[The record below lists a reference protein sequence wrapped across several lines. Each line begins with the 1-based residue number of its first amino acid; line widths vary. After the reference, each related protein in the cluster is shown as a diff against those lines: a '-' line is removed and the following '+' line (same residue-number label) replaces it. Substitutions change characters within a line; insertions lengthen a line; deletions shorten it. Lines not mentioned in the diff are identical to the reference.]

1 MITSKTKRLVTAALM
16 LALGMLLP
24 FALSHGYGIKGT
36 TLLPMHIPVLLCGFF
51 AGPFYGALCGL
62 ILPVLNSVCTGMPVL
77 FPMAVIMTGEL
88 FTYGLVSGWLY
99 RKSAYN
105 NKLISLYPVLI
116 ISMLCGRVVYGLVAN
131 ALIVSGATAAKLS
144 VVAATLQGIPGI
156 IIQLV
161 VVPLAVKYLSKNYAD
176 VHTARDEAV
185 VLVKSGKKTCVVVKD
200 NKIISS
206 ESPMGIAHII
216 KLHDEGIFEGSFVA
230 DTIIGKA
237 AAMIF
242 SKSGVI
248 SCYGETMSTS
258 ALEWLTEHNICATYG
273 ALSDHIQNR
282 KGDGMCPMEETVL
295 DLNDENEA
303 LDALRAKVAELSQK
317 K

>member
-62 ILPVLNSVCTGMPVL
+62 VLPVLNSVCTGMPVL

-200 NKIISS
+200 NKIISA
-206 ESPMGIAHII
+206 ESPIGIAYII
-216 KLHDEGIFEGSFVA
+216 KLHDKGVFEGSFVA

-242 SKSGVI
+242 SKSGVK
-248 SCYGETMSTS
+248 SCYGEVMSNS
-258 ALEWLTEHNICATYG
+258 AYKWLTEHNISATYG
-273 ALSDHIQNR
+273 TLAECIQNR
-282 KGDGMCPMEETVL
+282 KGDGMCPMEDTV
-295 DLNDENEA
+295 DVIKTICYEIESADGKGNI
-303 LDALRAKVAELSQK
+303 K
-317 K
+317 KL